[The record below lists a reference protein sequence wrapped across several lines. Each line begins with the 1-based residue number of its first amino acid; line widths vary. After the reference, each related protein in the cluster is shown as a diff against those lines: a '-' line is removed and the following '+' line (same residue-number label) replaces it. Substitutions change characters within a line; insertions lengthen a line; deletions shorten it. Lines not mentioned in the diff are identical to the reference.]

1 MNKVCET
8 CDSRIRLNLCEG
20 KDTEFKY
27 CYRKSGN
34 PQQTKDTI
42 FQFNTIDEL
51 KIHIKKE
58 HKYMDVESLTID
70 WEYGKDKRGSCTGLI
85 LCKYDYDLF
94 VKTNGYD
101 GGIMENHLYPEGWI
115 YYERGS
121 ELNNGS

>member
-20 KDTEFKY
+20 KNTEFKY

-58 HKYMDVESLTID
+58 HKYMDVESLTIA
-70 WEYGKDKRGSCTGLI
+70 WEYSRDDTIGMI
-85 LCKYDYDLF
+85 LCKYDYYLLMKDY
-94 VKTNGYD
+94 GQD
-101 GGIMENHLYPEGWI
+101 GGIVKNHMYPEGWI
-115 YYERGS
+115 YYEKGC
-121 ELNNGS
+121 ELSNGS